1 MFGDMQE
8 RARVAPVRCVT
19 PVEVEMQVRAIAKN
33 IGIPPRKMRLV
44 TNAVKGLR
52 INEAL
57 AILQFLPNAGAYPVS
72 KVVAS
77 AAANA
82 ENNYNLDPDGLY
94 ILNIVA
100 DDSFRIK
107 RGKARSHGRATRI
120 MHRYCHVTVTVSD
133 DPADSGR

>member
-1 MFGDMQE
+1 MCLRLSASHE
-8 RARVAPVRCVT
+8 
-19 PVEVEMQVRAIAKN
+19 EIEMQVRAIAKD

-52 INEAL
+52 VNEAL
-57 AILQFLPNAGAYPVS
+57 AILQFLPNAGASPVS

-82 ENNYNLDPDGLY
+82 ENNYNLNPDELY

-107 RGKARSHGRATRI
+107 RVKPRSHGRAARI
-120 MHRYCHVTVTVSD
+120 LRRFCHITVVVSD
-133 DPADSGR
+133 DPADAGRS

>member
-1 MFGDMQE
+1 
-8 RARVAPVRCVT
+8 
-19 PVEVEMQVRAIAKN
+19 MQVRAIAKH

-57 AILQFLPNAGAYPVS
+57 AILQFLPNAGATPVS

-82 ENNYNLDPDGLY
+82 ENNYNLNPDDLF
-94 ILNIVA
+94 ILNIVT
-100 DDSFRIK
+100 DESFRIK
-107 RGKARSHGRATRI
+107 RGRARSHGRASRI
-120 MHRYCHVTVTVSD
+120 VRRYCHVTVVVSD
-133 DPADSGR
+133 DRADAGR

>member
-1 MFGDMQE
+1 
-8 RARVAPVRCVT
+8 
-19 PVEVEMQVRAIAKN
+19 MQVRAIAKN

-44 TNAVKGLR
+44 TNAVKGLN

-57 AILQFLPNAGAYPVS
+57 AYLQFLPNAGARPVS

-82 ENNYNLDPDGLY
+82 ENNYNLNPDDLF

-100 DDSFRIK
+100 DDSYRAK
-107 RGKARSHGRATRI
+107 RFKARPHGRPGRI
-120 MHRYCHVTVTVSD
+120 LQRFCHVTVVVSD
-133 DPADSGR
+133 DRSEIVR

>member
-1 MFGDMQE
+1 
-8 RARVAPVRCVT
+8 
-19 PVEVEMQVRAIAKN
+19 MQVRAIAKD

-52 INEAL
+52 VNEAL
-57 AILQFLPNAGAYPVS
+57 AILQFIPNAGATPVS

-82 ENNYNLDPDGLY
+82 ENNYNLNPDDLY

-107 RGKARSHGRATRI
+107 RVKPRSHGRAARI
-120 MHRYCHVTVTVSD
+120 LRRFCHVTVVVSD
-133 DPADSGR
+133 DPADAGR